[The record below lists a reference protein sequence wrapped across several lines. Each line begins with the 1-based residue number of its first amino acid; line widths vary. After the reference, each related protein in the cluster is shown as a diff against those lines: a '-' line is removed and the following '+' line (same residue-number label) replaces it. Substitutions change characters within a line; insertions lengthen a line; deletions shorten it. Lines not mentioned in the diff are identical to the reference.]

1 MILYEDFC
9 DGEDLAVK
17 KKGFLMLLVS
27 IHIRMYFADN
37 FCDGLILHTAM

>member
-27 IHIRMYFADN
+27 IHIYIL
-37 FCDGLILHTAM
+37 LIIPVMA